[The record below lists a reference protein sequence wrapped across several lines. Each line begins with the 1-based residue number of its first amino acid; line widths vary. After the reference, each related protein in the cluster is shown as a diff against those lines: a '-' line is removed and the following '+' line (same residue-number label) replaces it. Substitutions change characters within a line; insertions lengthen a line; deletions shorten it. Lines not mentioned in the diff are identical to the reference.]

1 MVYKQFNKKAFVKML
16 QRIGLV
22 ESIFENDIAEDI
34 ELEKKLKEE
43 LVVLDNLVREKRR
56 EIENV
61 KFR

>member
-22 ESIFENDIAEDI
+22 ESIFKNDIAEDI

-43 LVVLDNLVREKRR
+43 LVVLDNLVRAKRR
-56 EIENV
+56 EI
-61 KFR
+61 

>member
-22 ESIFENDIAEDI
+22 ESIFKNDIAEDI

-43 LVVLDNLVREKRR
+43 LVVLDNLVRAKKERD
-56 EIENV
+56 
-61 KFR
+61 